1 MKEWRHLNTLTYK
14 SVKFGG
20 INFITHTLLLNV
32 RQVQIEPGQQ
42 CRAQYFNAEI
52 AGLVDVPRPLRNALQ
67 VILRGDPSLVILRH
81 VIELH
86 LIELEGDFG
95 EVPGRKGILLD
106 EIVQCM
112 LAAEL
117 GLLSLVIDPVL
128 LGGCHC
134 PRLRPRRISANGR
147 GLLECYRRR
156 GLQKVVPL

>member
-1 MKEWRHLNTLTYK
+1 
-14 SVKFGG
+14 
-20 INFITHTLLLNV
+20 
-32 RQVQIEPGQQ
+32 
-42 CRAQYFNAEI
+42 
-52 AGLVDVPRPLRNALQ
+52 
-67 VILRGDPSLVILRH
+67 
-81 VIELH
+81 
-86 LIELEGDFG
+86 
-95 EVPGRKGILLD
+95 LLD

-156 GLQKVVPL
+156 GLQKVVVPLQIEWGFSALRRLTNDYDKYDECVVGERE